1 MTDSSEAPPQ
11 AGATELDTTGDRSG
25 VASEA
30 QRRAKVE
37 RLREEGVNPY
47 PHNFYD
53 RTHVEEILAAHDPA
67 ALGEGEHEELGYRVM
82 GRVTGKR
89 GHGKVLFL
97 DVRDITGSIQA
108 VAKRDKL
115 EARAFERIEELDI
128 GDLVGVEGVVY
139 VTKRGQ
145 LAIGVRE
152 CTLLAKAL
160 KDPPDLFHGISDP
173 DLRYRQRE
181 LDLMANERSREIFK
195 KRGKLIWEIRNYM
208 NERGWVE
215 LETPVLQRLTG
226 GAAARPFVT
235 HHHALDREL
244 FLRTATELYLKRAI
258 VGGFEDVYEF
268 GKFFRNEGMS
278 PQHNP
283 EFTMLEMFVGGAD
296 YNGVME
302 FVEGLVASVVEK
314 VMGTTVVE
322 RDGVE
327 IDFKTPWPRVVLRDE
342 LLAETGVD
350 IYEASRE
357 ELVELAG
364 EDAEETDDWAG
375 LVDTLQGKLIEPKLI
390 QPTFITVLPIDIW
403 PLVKVHPDDPKVCE
417 AFDGIVAGLEI
428 VGGGTDINDPIEQ
441 RERFIGQRERQEAG
455 AEEDPHP
462 HDEEFVR
469 ALEYGMPP
477 ASGCGLGIDR
487 LLMIMTGAKT
497 LRDVIIYPAMRE
509 LPASPE
515 LVGPAPGRTV
525 GFGSCRA
532 LPLRRR
538 HAHAWS
544 YELRRVRTRLW

>member
-1 MTDSSEAPPQ
+1 MSEAPPE
-11 AGATELDTTGDRSG
+11 AEPKSGSGDRSTA
-25 VASEA
+25 VSTEA

-37 RLREEGVNPY
+37 RLREAGIDPY
-47 PHNFYD
+47 PHSFEG
-53 RTHVEEILAAHDPA
+53 RTKVEEILAAHDPA
-67 ALGEGEHEELGYRVM
+67 ELGEGEHGDFSYRVM

-89 GHGKVLFL
+89 GHGKVVFL
-97 DVRDITGSIQA
+97 DVRDITGTIQA
-108 VAKRDKL
+108 YARRDEL
-115 EARAFERIEELDI
+115 GEEAFERIEDLDV
-128 GDLVGVEGVVY
+128 GDLVGVEGVLH

-160 KDPPDLFHGISDP
+160 LDPPDLFHGISDVET
-173 DLRYRQRE
+173 RYRQRE
-181 LDLMANERSREIFK
+181 LDLMANEGSREVFK
-195 KRGKLIWEIRNYM
+195 LRAKLLAAIRNHM

-235 HHHALDREL
+235 HHNALDRDL

-296 YNGVME
+296 YNGVMAFIE
-302 FVEGLVASVVEK
+302 TLVSSVVEQVLGTTK
-314 VMGTTVVE
+314 VM

-327 IDFKTPWPRVVLRDE
+327 IDFAAPWPRVKLRDE
-342 LLAETGVD
+342 LLRLAGID
-350 IYEASRE
+350 IYEASRD
-357 ELVELAG
+357 ELAEAAG
-364 EDAEETDDWAG
+364 DDADPNDDWAG
-375 LVDTLQGKLIEPKLI
+375 LVDTLQGKVVEPTLI
-390 QPTFITVLPIDIW
+390 QPTYVTVLPIDIW

-417 AFDGIVAGLEI
+417 AFDGIVAGMEI
-428 VGGGTDINDPIEQ
+428 VGGGTDLNDPIEQ
-441 RERFIGQRERQEAG
+441 RKRFVQQRERQEKG
-455 AEEDPHP
+455 AEDDPHP
-462 HDEEFVR
+462 HDEEFVK

-487 LLMIMTGAKT
+487 LLMILTGSTT

-509 LPASPE
+509 LKGE
-515 LVGPAPGRTV
+515 
-525 GFGSCRA
+525 
-532 LPLRRR
+532 
-538 HAHAWS
+538 
-544 YELRRVRTRLW
+544 

>member
-1 MTDSSEAPPQ
+1 MSDSPAAEAAQ
-11 AGATELDTTGDRSG
+11 SGDRSIA
-25 VASEA
+25 VSTEE
-30 QRRAKVE
+30 QRRAKLE
-37 RLREEGVNPY
+37 RLRGEGVDPY
-47 PHNFYD
+47 PHAFPD
-53 RTHVEEILAAHDPA
+53 RDHVADIEAKHDPA
-67 ALGEGEHEELGYRVM
+67 ELGEGEHDEFAYRVM
-82 GRVTGKR
+82 GRITGKR
-89 GHGKVLFL
+89 GHGKTAFL
-97 DVRDITGSIQA
+97 DVRDITGTIQA
-108 VAKRDKL
+108 YARRDIL
-115 EARAFERIEELDI
+115 GEEAFERVEDLDI
-128 GDLVGVEGVVY
+128 GDLVGVEGPLH

-152 CTLLAKAL
+152 CVLLAKAL

-173 DLRYRQRE
+173 DTRYRQRE
-181 LDLMANERSREIFK
+181 LDLMANEESREIFK
-195 KRGKLIWEIRNYM
+195 KRNQLTLGIRNYM

-235 HHHALDREL
+235 HHNALDRDL

-302 FVEGLVASVVEK
+302 FIEGLVSTVVQE
-314 VMGTTVVE
+314 VMGTTKVQ

-327 IDFKTPWPRVVLRDE
+327 IDFAAPWPRVRLRDE
-342 LLAETGVD
+342 LQRETGLD
-350 IYEASRE
+350 IYEASRD
-357 ELVELAG
+357 ELAEAAG
-364 EDAEETDDWAG
+364 DSVDENDDWAG
-375 LVDTLQGKLIEPKLI
+375 VVDTLQGKLIEPKLI
-390 QPTFITVLPIDIW
+390 QPTYIIDLPIDIW
-403 PLVKVHPDDPKVCE
+403 PLVKVHEESPRICE
-417 AFDGIVAGLEI
+417 AFDGIVAGMEI
-428 VGGGTDINDPIEQ
+428 VGGGTDLNDPIEQ
-441 RERFIGQRERQEAG
+441 RQRFVKQRERQESG
-455 AEEDPHP
+455 AEADPHP

-509 LPASPE
+509 LSA
-515 LVGPAPGRTV
+515 
-525 GFGSCRA
+525 
-532 LPLRRR
+532 
-538 HAHAWS
+538 
-544 YELRRVRTRLW
+544 

>member
-1 MTDSSEAPPQ
+1 MTETQTGS
-11 AGATELDTTGDRSG
+11 TE
-25 VASEA
+25 E

-37 RLREEGVNPY
+37 RLREEGVDPY
-47 PHNFYD
+47 PHAFEG
-53 RTHVEEILAAHDPA
+53 RTQVEEIEAAHDPA
-67 ALGEGEHEELGYRVM
+67 ELGEGEHAQFSYRVM

-89 GHGKVLFL
+89 GHGKTAFL
-97 DVRDITGSIQA
+97 DVRDVTGTIQA
-108 VAKRDKL
+108 YARRDEL
-115 EARAFERIEELDI
+115 GEEAFERIEDLDV
-128 GDLVGVEGVVY
+128 GDLVGVVGVVH

-152 CTLLAKAL
+152 CVLLAKAL
-160 KDPPDLFHGISDP
+160 RDPPDLFHGISDP
-173 DLRYRQRE
+173 ETRYRQRE
-181 LDLMANERSREIFK
+181 LDLMANAESRDVFRKRST
-195 KRGKLIWEIRNYM
+195 LLWEVRNHM
-208 NERGWVE
+208 NSRGWVE

-302 FVEGLVASVVEK
+302 FIEVLVSSVVEK

-327 IDFKTPWPRVVLRDE
+327 IDFAAPWPRVTLRDE
-342 LLAETGVD
+342 LLREAGID
-350 IYEASRE
+350 IYEATRD
-357 ELVELAG
+357 ELAEVAG
-364 EDAEETDDWAG
+364 ADADPNDDWAG
-375 LVDTLQGKLIEPKLI
+375 LVDTLQGKLVEPKLI
-390 QPTFITVLPIDIW
+390 QPTYIIDLPIDIW
-403 PLVKVHPDDPKVCE
+403 PLVKVHPDDPKICE
-417 AFDGIVAGLEI
+417 AFDGIVAGMEI
-428 VGGGTDINDPIEQ
+428 VGGGTDLNDPVEQ
-441 RERFIGQRERQEAG
+441 RERFIKQRERQESG
-455 AEEDPHP
+455 AEDDPHP

-509 LPASPE
+509 LKA
-515 LVGPAPGRTV
+515 
-525 GFGSCRA
+525 
-532 LPLRRR
+532 
-538 HAHAWS
+538 
-544 YELRRVRTRLW
+544 

>member
-1 MTDSSEAPPQ
+1 MSDAPPQ
-11 AGATELDTTGDRSG
+11 AGETAPDTTGDRSAA
-25 VASEA
+25 ASEA

-37 RLREEGVNPY
+37 RLREAGINPY
-47 PHNFYD
+47 PHSFEG

-67 ALGEGEHEELGYRVM
+67 ELGEGEHEQFSYRVM

-89 GHGKVLFL
+89 GHGKVVFL
-97 DVRDITGSIQA
+97 DVRDITGQVQA
-108 VAKRDKL
+108 VARRDL
-115 EARAFERIEELDI
+115 LDDAAFGRIEELDI

-160 KDPPDLFHGISDP
+160 LDPPDLFHGISDP
-173 DLRYRQRE
+173 ELRYRQRE
-181 LDLMANERSREIFK
+181 LDLMANEESREVFK
-195 KRGKLIWEIRNYM
+195 LRAKLLWEVRNYM
-208 NERGWVE
+208 NGHGWVE

-235 HHHALDREL
+235 HHNALDRDL

-283 EFTMLEMFVGGAD
+283 EFTMLELFVGGAD
-296 YNGVME
+296 YNGVMN
-302 FVEGLVASVVEK
+302 FVEALVSSVVATVLGTTK
-314 VMGTTVVE
+314 VM

-327 IDFKTPWPRVVLRDE
+327 IDFAAPWPRVVLRDE
-342 LLAETGVD
+342 LLEETGVD
-350 IYEASRE
+350 IYKASRD
-357 ELVELAG
+357 ELAELAG
-364 EDAEETDDWAG
+364 DDAEGTDDWAG

-417 AFDGIVAGLEI
+417 AFDGIVAGMEI
-428 VGGGTDINDPIEQ
+428 VGGGTDINDPVEQ
-441 RERFIGQRERQEAG
+441 RERFIGQRERQESG

-462 HDEEFVR
+462 HDEEFVH
-469 ALEYGMPP
+469 AIEYGMPP

-497 LRDVIIYPAMRE
+497 LRDVIIYPTMRE
-509 LPASPE
+509 SSNP
-515 LVGPAPGRTV
+515 
-525 GFGSCRA
+525 
-532 LPLRRR
+532 
-538 HAHAWS
+538 
-544 YELRRVRTRLW
+544 

>member
-1 MTDSSEAPPQ
+1 MSDTPTRAETAAPAS
-11 AGATELDTTGDRSG
+11 AGENGSVST
-25 VASEA
+25 EA

-37 RLREEGVNPY
+37 RLREAGIDPY
-47 PHNFYD
+47 PHSFEG
-53 RTHVEEILAAHDPA
+53 RTKIAEIVEAHDPDE
-67 ALGEGEHEELGYRVM
+67 LGEGEHDQFSYRVM

-89 GHGKVLFL
+89 GHGKTAFL
-97 DVRDITGSIQA
+97 DVRDITGTLQVYA
-108 VAKRDKL
+108 RRDGIG
-115 EARAFERIEELDI
+115 EEAFERIEELDI
-128 GDLVGVEGVVY
+128 GDLVGVEGVLH

-160 KDPPDLFHGISDP
+160 RDPPDLFHGISDVET
-173 DLRYRQRE
+173 RYRQRE
-181 LDLMANERSREIFK
+181 LDLMANEASREVFK
-195 KRGKLIWEIRNYM
+195 SRAKLLAAIREHM

-235 HHHALDREL
+235 HHNALDREL

-302 FVEGLVASVVEK
+302 FIETLVSSVVEK
-314 VMGTTVVE
+314 VLGTTKVM

-327 IDFKTPWPRVVLRDE
+327 IDFAAPWPRVRLRDE
-342 LLAETGVD
+342 LLKETGVD
-350 IYEASRE
+350 IYKASRD
-357 ELVELAG
+357 ELAEIAG
-364 EDAEETDDWAG
+364 DDAEPTDDWAA

-390 QPTFITVLPIDIW
+390 QPTYIIDLPIDIW
-403 PLVKVHPDDPKVCE
+403 PLVKVHRDDPKICE
-417 AFDGIVAGLEI
+417 AFDGIVAGMEI
-428 VGGGTDINDPIEQ
+428 VGGGTDLNDPVEQRKRFIEQ
-441 RERFIGQRERQEAG
+441 RERQESG
-455 AEEDPHP
+455 AESDPHP

-487 LLMIMTGAKT
+487 LLMIMTGSNT

-509 LPASPE
+509 AK
-515 LVGPAPGRTV
+515 GD
-525 GFGSCRA
+525 
-532 LPLRRR
+532 
-538 HAHAWS
+538 
-544 YELRRVRTRLW
+544 

>member
-1 MTDSSEAPPQ
+1 MSDEAPPQ
-11 AGATELDTTGDRSG
+11 AEPVPAATGDRSAA
-25 VASEA
+25 ASEA

-37 RLREEGVNPY
+37 RLREGGIDPY
-47 PHNFYD
+47 PHNFD
-53 RTHVEEILAAHDPA
+53 GRTHVEEILAAHDPE
-67 ALGEGEHEELGYRVM
+67 ALGEGEHEEFSYRVM

-89 GHGKVLFL
+89 GHGKVVFL
-97 DVRDITGSIQA
+97 DVRDITGQVQA
-108 VAKRDKL
+108 VARRDTL
-115 EARAFERIEELDI
+115 EEAAFERIEDLDI

-160 KDPPDLFHGISDP
+160 LDPPDLFHGISDP
-173 DLRYRQRE
+173 ELRYRQRE
-181 LDLMANERSREIFK
+181 LDLIANADSREIFK
-195 KRGKLIWEIRNYM
+195 KRSDLTYAIRTHM
-208 NERGWVE
+208 HKRGWVE
-215 LETPVLQRLTG
+215 LETPVLQRMTG

-235 HHHALDREL
+235 HHNALDREL

-296 YNGVME
+296 WNGVME
-302 FVEGLVASVVEK
+302 FIEILVSSVVEEI
-314 VMGTTVVE
+314 MGTTKVE
-322 RDGVE
+322 RDGQT
-327 IDFKTPWPRVVLRDE
+327 IDFAAPWPRVILRDE
-342 LLAETGVD
+342 ILREAGID
-350 IYEASRE
+350 IYEASRD
-357 ELVELAG
+357 ELAEVAD
-364 EDAEETDDWAG
+364 EDAEENDDWAA
-375 LVDTLQGKLIEPKLI
+375 LVDTLQGKLVEPKLI
-390 QPTFITVLPIDIW
+390 QPTYITVLPIDIW

-417 AFDGIVAGLEI
+417 AFDGIVAGMEI
-428 VGGGTDINDPIEQ
+428 VGGGTDINDPVEQ
-441 RERFIGQRERQEAG
+441 RQRFIGQRERQESG

-462 HDEEFVR
+462 HDEEFVK

-509 LPASPE
+509 L
-515 LVGPAPGRTV
+515 T
-525 GFGSCRA
+525 
-532 LPLRRR
+532 
-538 HAHAWS
+538 
-544 YELRRVRTRLW
+544 

>member
-1 MTDSSEAPPQ
+1 MSEAPTPVEP
-11 AGATELDTTGDRSG
+11 APESTAESG
-25 VASEA
+25 SGSTEA

-37 RLREEGVNPY
+37 RLREAGVDPY
-47 PHNFYD
+47 PHAFEG
-53 RTHVEEILAAHDPA
+53 RAKIAEVLEAHNPA
-67 ALGEGEHEELGYRVM
+67 ELGEGEHEDYTYRVM

-89 GHGKVLFL
+89 GHGKTAFL
-97 DVRDITGSIQA
+97 DVRDITGTIQA
-108 VAKRDKL
+108 YARRDEL
-115 EARAFERIEELDI
+115 GEEAFERIEDLDI
-128 GDLVGVEGVVY
+128 GDLVGIEGVIH

-160 KDPPDLFHGISDP
+160 LDPPDLFHGISDP
-173 DLRYRQRE
+173 ETRYRQRE
-181 LDLMANERSREIFK
+181 LDLMANEASREVFK
-195 KRGKLIWEIRNYM
+195 TRAKLLAAIREHM

-235 HHHALDREL
+235 HHNALDREL

-302 FVEGLVASVVEK
+302 FIEVLVSSVVEE
-314 VMGTTVVE
+314 VMGTTKVE
-322 RDGVE
+322 HGGE
-327 IDFKTPWPRVVLRDE
+327 TIDFAAPWPRVTLRDE
-342 LLAETGVD
+342 LLREAGID
-350 IYEASRE
+350 IYEVSRD
-357 ELVELAG
+357 ELAEVAG
-364 EDAEETDDWAG
+364 DDAKETDDWAG
-375 LVDTLQGKLIEPKLI
+375 IVNTLQGKLVEPKLI
-390 QPTFITVLPIDIW
+390 QPTYIIDLPIDIW
-403 PLVKVHPDDPKVCE
+403 PLVKVHPDHPRICE
-417 AFDGIVAGLEI
+417 AFDGIVAGMEI
-428 VGGGTDINDPIEQ
+428 VGGGTDLNDPVEQRQRFIEQ
-441 RERFIGQRERQEAG
+441 RERQESG

-487 LLMIMTGAKT
+487 LLMIMTGSKT

-509 LPASPE
+509 AAGES
-515 LVGPAPGRTV
+515 
-525 GFGSCRA
+525 
-532 LPLRRR
+532 
-538 HAHAWS
+538 
-544 YELRRVRTRLW
+544 

>member
-1 MTDSSEAPPQ
+1 MSDSPAAEAAQP
-11 AGATELDTTGDRSG
+11 GDRS
-25 VASEA
+25 VAVSTEE

-37 RLREEGVNPY
+37 RLRESGVDPY
-47 PHNFYD
+47 PHSFRD
-53 RTHVEEILAAHDPA
+53 REHVEDIEARHDPA
-67 ALGEGEHEELGYRVM
+67 ELGEGEHEGFVYRVM

-89 GHGKVLFL
+89 GHGKTAFL
-97 DVRDITGSIQA
+97 DVRDITGTIQA
-108 VAKRDKL
+108 YARRDVL
-115 EARAFERIEELDI
+115 GEEAFERVEELDI
-128 GDLVGVEGVVY
+128 GDLVGIVGPLH

-152 CTLLAKAL
+152 CFLLAKAL

-173 DLRYRQRE
+173 DTRYRHRE
-181 LDLMANERSREIFK
+181 LDLMANEESREIFK
-195 KRGKLIWEIRNYM
+195 KRATLLWEIRNYM
-208 NERGWVE
+208 NSHGWVE

-235 HHHALDREL
+235 HHNALDREL

-302 FVEGLVASVVEK
+302 FIEGLVSSVVK
-314 VMGTTVVE
+314 TVMGTTKVE

-327 IDFKTPWPRVVLRDE
+327 IDFAAPWPRVRLRDE
-342 LLAETGVD
+342 LLRETGLD
-350 IYEASRE
+350 IYEASRD
-357 ELVELAG
+357 ELAEVAG
-364 EDAEETDDWAG
+364 DDVDENDDWAG
-375 LVDTLQGKLIEPKLI
+375 VVDTLQGKLVEPKLI
-390 QPTFITVLPIDIW
+390 QPTYIIDLPIDIW
-403 PLVKVHPDDPKVCE
+403 PLVKVHPESPRICE
-417 AFDGIVAGLEI
+417 AFDGIVAGMEI
-428 VGGGTDINDPIEQ
+428 VGGGTDLNDPVEQRQRFIEQ
-441 RERFIGQRERQEAG
+441 RERQEKG
-455 AEEDPHP
+455 AEPDPHP

-509 LPASPE
+509 QS
-515 LVGPAPGRTV
+515 G
-525 GFGSCRA
+525 
-532 LPLRRR
+532 
-538 HAHAWS
+538 
-544 YELRRVRTRLW
+544 

>member
-1 MTDSSEAPPQ
+1 MSDSPTAET
-11 AGATELDTTGDRSG
+11 AGSTE
-25 VASEA
+25 E
-30 QRRAKVE
+30 QRRAKVD
-37 RLREEGVNPY
+37 RLREQGVEPY
-47 PHNFYD
+47 PHSFEG
-53 RTHVEEILAAHDPA
+53 RTHAEEILAAHDPA
-67 ALGEGEHEELGYRVM
+67 ELGEGEHSEFSYRVM
-82 GRVTGKR
+82 GRITGKR
-89 GHGKVLFL
+89 GHGKTAFL
-97 DVRDITGSIQA
+97 DVRDITGMIQA
-108 VAKRDKL
+108 YARRDEL
-115 EARAFERIEELDI
+115 GEEAFERVEDLDI
-128 GDLVGVEGVVY
+128 GDLVGVEGVLH

-160 KDPPDLFHGISDP
+160 LDPPDLFHGISDVET
-173 DLRYRQRE
+173 RYRQRE
-181 LDLMANERSREIFK
+181 LDLMANEESREVFK
-195 KRGKLIWEIRNYM
+195 LRAKLVAAIRQHM

-215 LETPVLQRLTG
+215 LETPILQRLTG

-235 HHHALDREL
+235 HHNALDRDL

-296 YNGVME
+296 YEGVMRFIE
-302 FVEGLVASVVEK
+302 TLVSSVVEK

-327 IDFKTPWPRVVLRDE
+327 IDFAAPWPRVKLRDA

-350 IYEASRE
+350 IYKASRD
-357 ELVELAG
+357 ELAELAG
-364 EDAEETDDWAG
+364 DDAGENDDWAG

-390 QPTFITVLPIDIW
+390 QPTYITVLPIDIW

-417 AFDGIVAGLEI
+417 AFDGIVAGMEI
-428 VGGGTDINDPIEQ
+428 VGGGTDLNDPVEQRKRFIEQ
-441 RERFIGQRERQEAG
+441 RERQEKG
-455 AEEDPHP
+455 AEQDPHP
-462 HDEEFVR
+462 NDEEFVR

-487 LLMIMTGAKT
+487 LMMILSGSKT

-509 LPASPE
+509 AKGE
-515 LVGPAPGRTV
+515 
-525 GFGSCRA
+525 
-532 LPLRRR
+532 
-538 HAHAWS
+538 
-544 YELRRVRTRLW
+544 